1 VTVAYTAHDPTR
13 VEPAITCYFCAEE
26 IEILV
31 SREKSGI
38 IFLFA
43 CEHFDDTTRR
53 WVATKHGIDPTTGQE
68 LVAKKELAET
78 LPAIKRWIRRGRP
91 KTEIYR
97 TTVVQRP
104 LINPPGLASAILKF
118 LDNPDTP
125 LSGHRS

>member
-1 VTVAYTAHDPTR
+1 MTVAYTAHDPTR

-68 LVAKKELAET
+68 LVAKRSSL
-78 LPAIKRWIRRGRP
+78 RRCP
-91 KTEIYR
+91 
-97 TTVVQRP
+97 
-104 LINPPGLASAILKF
+104 
-118 LDNPDTP
+118 P
-125 LSGHRS
+125 LSAGFVEGALRPRSIGQQSYSVL